1 MSRIREA
8 GYISEVGKIARLPL
22 LLLKAA
28 NAETDGIFP
37 ALTL

>member
-8 GYISEVGKIARLPL
+8 GYISEVGKIARLLL